1 MPEAL
6 VPLSDTGSILG
17 QKDKQWDHGQLTMNH
32 RQCVPED
39 KDKVIRKTGGAGELT
54 AYWLKY
60 LF

>member
-6 VPLSDTGSILG
+6 DTGSILG
-17 QKDKQWDHGQLTMNH
+17 PKDKQWDHGQLTMNH
-32 RQCVPED
+32 SQCVPED